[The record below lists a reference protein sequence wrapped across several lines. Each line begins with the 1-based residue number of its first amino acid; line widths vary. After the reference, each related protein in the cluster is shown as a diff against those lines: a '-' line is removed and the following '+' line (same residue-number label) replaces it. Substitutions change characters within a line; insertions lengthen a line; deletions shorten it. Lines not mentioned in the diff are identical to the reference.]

1 MGYICFFG
9 CTFTLAPL
17 ASVITNLIEV
27 KIKLNS
33 LAHYNRRFEAQPADG
48 IGAWYG
54 IIQFIAL
61 ASIPIN
67 IFIILM
73 VGQDELTVE
82 N

>member
-1 MGYICFFG
+1 M
-9 CTFTLAPL
+9 
-17 ASVITNLIEV
+17 ITNLIEV